1 MAFSDRMNHLM
12 KKFAERRG
20 EINPSLKAKPKKEDR
35 SKYITEGE
43 NVGVSRTAEVVKDVT
58 KKTPKKITTEKVTVE
73 APAAD
78 LGNIGSVDRMNPEVI
93 GADMGRTKPAPIEER
108 SFNMPKDEGSRF
120 STSNPMG
127 MKRGGS
133 VKSSASSRGDG
144 CAVRGKTKGRM
155 V

>member
-1 MAFSDRMNHLM
+1 MGKLLESIAASLPDFVDPARAAARKLKEKNRYIPEVPKISTNNAADPV
-12 KKFAERRG
+12 KK
-20 EINPSLKAKPKKEDR
+20 KKPKK
-35 SKYITEGE
+35 I
-43 NVGVSRTAEVVKDVT
+43 
-58 KKTPKKITTEKVTVE
+58 ITTEKITVE
-73 APAAD
+73 TPASD

-93 GADMGRTKPAPIEER
+93 GPDMSRIKPAPIEER
-108 SFNMPKDEGSRF
+108 SFNMPKEEGSRF
-120 STSNPMG
+120 SSSNPMG